1 MIFKNVNQL
10 LIVLSSLLRNK
21 KKKPWSALFN
31 ILPCLWGLTMY
42 AKRDEGIAL
51 MWLFTNEIETKAYLN
66 LPNWHK

>member
-10 LIVLSSLLRNK
+10 LIAPNSLLGNK
-21 KKKPWSALFN
+21 KHWSILLN
-31 ILPCLWGLTMY
+31 ILPCLWGLTVY

-51 MWLFTNEIETKAYLN
+51 MWLFTNEIETKEYLN